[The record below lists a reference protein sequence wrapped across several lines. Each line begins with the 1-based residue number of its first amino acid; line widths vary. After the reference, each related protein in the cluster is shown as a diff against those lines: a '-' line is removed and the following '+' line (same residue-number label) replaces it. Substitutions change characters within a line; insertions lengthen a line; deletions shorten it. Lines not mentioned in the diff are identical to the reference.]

1 MRSIDVN
8 ALRVLATAAAAL
20 AFATALPAAAEPPP
34 HAKAHGWRKKNDPN
48 YRGYTGKVWEKDYG
62 VVSGRCNTDAVLAVA
77 GGAIGGIVGARSADP
92 DSRAVAIIVGT
103 AIGALIGAKIGR
115 ELDRADQACI
125 GHSLEL
131 AGDNKVVRW
140 NNANTGV
147 AYELVPLA
155 GDGRNC
161 RNFRLNA
168 TRGTASESALRRACR
183 DAQGQWQLVS

>member
-1 MRSIDVN
+1 MSLAARF
-8 ALRVLATAAAAL
+8 LRPLAAAAAAAVLATS
-20 AFATALPAAAEPPP
+20 LPALAEPPP
-34 HAKAHGWRKKNDPN
+34 HAKAHGWRKKNDPA
-48 YRGYTGKVWEKDYG
+48 YRGYTGKQWEKDYG

-77 GGAIGGIVGARSADP
+77 GGAIGGIVGARVGDQ
-92 DSRAVAIIVGT
+92 DSRAVATIVGA
-103 AIGALIGAKIGR
+103 AIGAVIGAKVGR

-131 AGDNKVVRW
+131 AGDNKAVRW
-140 NNANTGV
+140 NNAQTGV

-168 TRGTASESALRRACR
+168 TRGSANESTLRKACR
-183 DAQGQWQLVS
+183 DGQGQWQLLS

>member
-1 MRSIDVN
+1 MRFNVN
-8 ALRVLATAAAAL
+8 ALRVLATAAAVL
-20 AFATALPAAAEPPP
+20 AFATSLPAAAEPPP

-77 GGAIGGIVGARSADP
+77 GGAIGGIVGARSSDP
-92 DSRAVAIIVGT
+92 DSRAVAVIVGT
-103 AIGALIGAKIGR
+103 AIGAVLGAKIGR

-140 NNANTGV
+140 NNAQTGV

-168 TRGTASESALRRACR
+168 SRGAASESALRKACR
-183 DAQGQWQLVS
+183 DGQGQWQLVS